1 MQAAAERAGLAHSQ
15 QAEILF
21 RVARELEA
29 NLAQGEY
36 VLELAETTAPGF
48 HSLAAI
54 TNRRLLIGTG
64 PGAQQE
70 IPLAAVT
77 GWREIPQPTLGL
89 ELQFFDSHQV
99 VSGLGPKGLARLQHA
114 LAWVGAQTQTAPY
127 SQVTTD
133 ATAQQ
138 APWQPNS

>member
-21 RVARELEA
+21 RVAMELEA
-29 NLAQGEY
+29 NLTQGEY

-48 HSLAAI
+48 HALAAI

-70 IPLAAVT
+70 IPLTAVT
-77 GWREIPQPTLGL
+77 NWRELTHPTLGL
-89 ELQFFDSHQV
+89 ELQLVDSPHV

-114 LAWVGAQTQTAPY
+114 LVWVKATSQTPQP
-127 SQVTTD
+127 
-133 ATAQQ
+133 
-138 APWQPNS
+138 APWQQNS